1 MAAEHEPAHNM
12 YVYDGA
18 CRGNAVRFN
27 GFVRYIQSN
36 RRYSHYLM
44 LFISFLLKEVS
55 RSSFFFF
62 KLKKS

>member
-1 MAAEHEPAHNM
+1 MGPEHEPAHN
-12 YVYDGA
+12 DGA

-55 RSSFFFF
+55 RSSFFF
-62 KLKKS
+62 